1 MSYSLSFPGRII
13 FGAGAVKELPALLP
27 ANSRI
32 LLVTGSHAEKDDML
46 GFMQHLLIGF
56 ETTTVC
62 GIESEAPL
70 QEVDKLIQAGRYSSS
85 TAIVAVGGGSVID
98 AAKAAAAIIPLE
110 GFVTDYFYD
119 KRKIPGKGLF
129 FAALPTTAGTGS
141 EITPNAVLTDQAHS
155 IKQSIRHQGMFA
167 DVAIIDPELTYSCPP
182 ALTAASGLDA
192 FTQAVE
198 SYIARGANTVSR
210 LLAGRAAAML
220 MKNILPACDDP
231 HDANARCAMAEGSM
245 LGAMAFA
252 QSGLGAVHGLAHPLG
267 AKLKI
272 PHGLCC
278 AILLVPVLKA
288 NLPSCKSPMLE
299 LAQICGFESTND
311 FIAGIAAIQKELG
324 VPTTLRKYGFSEEYF
339 GFILKNCRSN
349 SMQKNP
355 RKFTN
360 PEIREI
366 LRGLC

>member
-13 FGAGAVKELPALLP
+13 FGAGAVKELPLLIP
-27 ANSRI
+27 ADSRV
-32 LLVTGSHAEKDDML
+32 LLVTGNHADKDGML
-46 GFMQHLLIGF
+46 EFMQHLLIGF

-62 GIESEAPL
+62 GIEAEPPL
-70 QEVDKLIQAGRYSSS
+70 YEVDKLIQAGRYSSS

-110 GFVTDYFYD
+110 GLTADYFYD
-119 KRKIPGKGLF
+119 KRHIPGKGLF

-141 EITPNAVLTDQAHS
+141 EITPNAVLTDPASS

-192 FTQAVE
+192 FVQAVE
-198 SYIARGANTVSR
+198 SYIAKGANTVSR
-210 LLAGRAAAML
+210 LLAGKAASML
-220 MKNILPACDDP
+220 MKNILTACECP
-231 HDANARCAMAEGSM
+231 HDADARSAMAEGSM
-245 LGAMAFA
+245 LGAMAFS
-252 QSGLGAVHGLAHPLG
+252 QSGLGAVHGLAHPIG

-278 AILLVPVLKA
+278 AILLIPVLKA
-288 NLPSCKSPMLE
+288 NLPSCKSHLHE
-299 LAQICGFESTND
+299 LAGICGFESAND
-311 FIAGIAAIQKELG
+311 FIDGIAGIEKELKI
-324 VPTTLRKYGFSEEYF
+324 PATLKDFGLTEAYF
-339 GFILKNCRSN
+339 GFILKNCRSS

-355 RKFTN
+355 RKFNN

-366 LRGLC
+366 LKGLC

>member
-1 MSYSLSFPGRII
+1 
-13 FGAGAVKELPALLP
+13 
-27 ANSRI
+27 
-32 LLVTGSHAEKDDML
+32 
-46 GFMQHLLIGF
+46 
-56 ETTTVC
+56 
-62 GIESEAPL
+62 
-70 QEVDKLIQAGRYSSS
+70 
-85 TAIVAVGGGSVID
+85 
-98 AAKAAAAIIPLE
+98 
-110 GFVTDYFYD
+110 
-119 KRKIPGKGLF
+119 
-129 FAALPTTAGTGS
+129 
-141 EITPNAVLTDQAHS
+141 VLTDQAHS

-167 DVAIIDPELTYSCPP
+167 DVAIVDPELTYSCPP

-220 MKNILPACDDP
+220 MKNILIACEDP
-231 HDANARCAMAEGSM
+231 HDAEARSAMAEGSM

-252 QSGLGAVHGLAHPLG
+252 QSGLGAVHGLAHPIG

-272 PHGLCC
+272 AHGLCC

-288 NLPSCKSPMLE
+288 NLPSCKSSMLE
-299 LAQICGFESTND
+299 LAQICGFDSAND
-311 FIAGIAAIQKELG
+311 FIAGISGIQKELG
-324 VPTTLRKYGFSEEYF
+324 VPTTLERYGFNEEYF

-355 RKFTN
+355 RKFNN